1 MKVFTLEAKQQ
12 LPISIEE
19 AWDFLANPRN
29 LSKITPEYMNFCITS
44 SVPDKMYPG
53 LIITYTVCPLP
64 NVPMTWV
71 TEITQ
76 VQEPYSFV
84 DEQRFGPYRMW
95 HHQHFLKEIDGG
107 VEVSDQIHY
116 VMPFGFLGNMARAM
130 FVKKQLKGI
139 FDFRFNVLE
148 NLFGIM

>member
-19 AWDFLANPRN
+19 AWEFLANPRN
-29 LSKITPEYMNFCITS
+29 LSKITPEYMNFYITS
-44 SVPDKMYPG
+44 FVPDAIYPG
-53 LIITYTVCPLP
+53 MIITYNVCPIP

-76 VQEPYSFV
+76 VKELSHFV

-107 VEVSDQIHY
+107 VELNDLIHY
-116 VMPFGFLGNMARAM
+116 VMPFGFLGNIARSM
-130 FVKKQLKGI
+130 FVQKQLNGI
-139 FDFRFNVLE
+139 FDYRFKVLE
-148 NLFGIM
+148 NLFGTL